1 MGPLPHLSPVSADD
15 VESLSALAVAERG
28 RIQDME
34 IDCVCRL
41 SSARVVNRLEAPP
54 NRLPVRRTEQAAH
67 ILQEE
72 HLGLGLLEVA
82 VHSEEYLAFFR
93 LEALLILDEIE
104 ATVGLAR
111 KPADKEAASGE
122 SPERGEIAVER
133 FRRRRGALED
143 ALAVRVGL
151 AGKQV
156 AELETQPLQGYSRGV
171 DSTTSRGERKGWHAD
186 FIR

>member
-41 SSARVVNRLEAPP
+41 SSARVAHGLQAPQ
-54 NRLPVRRTEQAAH
+54 NRLPVRGGEQTTH
-67 ILQEE
+67 VLQQE
-72 HLGLGLLEVA
+72 HFGLGSLEVA
-82 VHSEEYLAFFR
+82 VHSEKDLAFFR

-111 KPADKEAASGE
+111 KAADKEAASGE
-122 SPERGEIAVER
+122 SPERGEIAKEGL
-133 FRRRRGALED
+133 RRRRRALED

-151 AGKQV
+151 AGKNV
-156 AELETQPLQGYSRGV
+156 SELET
-171 DSTTSRGERKGWHAD
+171 
-186 FIR
+186 